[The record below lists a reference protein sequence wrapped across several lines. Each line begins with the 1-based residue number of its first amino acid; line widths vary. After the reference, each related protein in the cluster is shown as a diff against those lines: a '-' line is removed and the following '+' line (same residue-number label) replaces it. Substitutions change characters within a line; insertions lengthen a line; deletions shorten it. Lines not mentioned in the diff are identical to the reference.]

1 MRPWIWRCILSNS
14 YERYEPIKSFGM
26 RGAYDGFLRSVYTYS
41 TIKAPFHKIVPKTA
55 VNTAAPAH
63 HWPLDNPSLNT
74 PSDLNAATPKKNN
87 NYSYMSKSICYG
99 CCYTLQWSDR
109 WHWQSIPK
117 ISFDW
122 RTHFFDRACT
132 SGDTYPTCAKI
143 QSDQTHRSR

>member
-63 HWPLDNPSLNT
+63 H
-74 PSDLNAATPKKNN
+74 
-87 NYSYMSKSICYG
+87 
-99 CCYTLQWSDR
+99 
-109 WHWQSIPK
+109 
-117 ISFDW
+117 
-122 RTHFFDRACT
+122 
-132 SGDTYPTCAKI
+132 
-143 QSDQTHRSR
+143 